1 MSDAP
6 IYNIRVLVDT
16 KKQDGSFEYW
26 KKLVPE
32 DFLPQLDSCI
42 ATLLEFQESGK
53 LIIFTKDCCPSF
65 RAVSRH
71 WLEAMDFA
79 ESLGWVGSDDVLN
92 FVQLSEFSLMHSSP
106 VSEAGDSD

>member
-6 IYNIRVLVDT
+6 IYNISVLVDT
-16 KKQDGSFEYW
+16 QKQDGSFEYW
-26 KKLVPE
+26 KKLIPE

-65 RAVSRH
+65 RQSQDIGLKPWILQKV
-71 WLEAMDFA
+71 WDGLVVMMF
-79 ESLGWVGSDDVLN
+79 
-92 FVQLSEFSLMHSSP
+92 
-106 VSEAGDSD
+106 